1 MKGNNGNGNNET
13 RDDWETP
20 GWLFDKLTEQY
31 NFKLDCCANEMNKKC
46 EEFFKD
52 LSELKITNVNSW
64 MNPPFSK
71 AKEMFKMF
79 FEKVLF
85 GVAIYRSD
93 NLETKIWQEIIFQNA
108 DWIFILNK
116 RVSYEHNQRKQKS
129 PRFASVL
136 IGKGLEPPK
145 ELEGVLIKIR

>member
-1 MKGNNGNGNNET
+1 MKANNGKGNNED

-20 GWLFDKLTEQY
+20 DWLFNKLNKQY
-31 NFKLDCCANEMNKKC
+31 NFKLDCCANNQNKKC
-46 EEFFKD
+46 EDFFND

-85 GVAIYRSD
+85 GVAIYRGD
-93 NLETKIWQEIIFQNA
+93 NLETEIWNKIIFKNA
-108 DWIFILNK
+108 DWIFIINK
-116 RVSYEHNQRKQKS
+116 RVAYYHNERKQKS
-129 PRFASVL
+129 PRFPSIL
-136 IGKGLEPPK
+136 IGKGLEPPI
-145 ELEGVLIKIR
+145 ELEGVLLKIK